1 MGFLDKLLGIG
12 RKPTLDGALLGAPII
27 RATAPPGYIDRQI
40 TAPIIAANREVP
52 IVLSSLT
59 GLSRICF
66 GGFDWHLE
74 SIDGPD
80 DDTKA
85 PQIDAALKQIKLID
99 KRIGRVGRA
108 RKVGT
113 LGCVRAAALESWS
126 WGKAVFEYGMKSEAG
141 WIEPTEI
148 QCLPGQS
155 FARAPSLYGENI
167 LSDALLKGI
176 IYDTERDMTRFF
188 QSATSS
194 VDPVE
199 LNPDNVLFL
208 VDPTIP
214 DGTSMLKTLNPSIE
228 QWKEIRYDAM
238 LTEHRVG
245 VPNEIAQIEPAD
257 VEKMATIAPTVFSLD
272 ELIKYA
278 KSFVQSQGNETAK
291 VSLGGM
297 RVSYPNISV
306 PLDPWQA
313 DKYLKEEILAFFF
326 KKDILE
332 VTAQAISATN
342 APSKALLDIVV
353 SSEREIH
360 GKPFEDWW
368 NEWLE
373 LNGFGDLK
381 LTFSWWNWTPTDQEA
396 ERLAVTS
403 DFTNGGI
410 GINEFRAKRDYPALE
425 PDEITKLIDE
435 YKTLRGRVATPFDQ
449 NQQQNPVTGA
459 QKQ

>member
-1 MGFLDKLLGIG
+1 MGILDKLLSIG
-12 RKPTLDGALLGAPII
+12 RKPKTNGELLGAPVV
-27 RATAPPGYIDRQI
+27 RAPPPPGYIDRQI
-40 TAPIIAANREVP
+40 TPPIIVANREVP

-59 GLSRICF
+59 GFSRFCF
-66 GGFDWHLE
+66 GGYDWLLE
-74 SIDGPD
+74 SIDGPE
-80 DDTKA
+80 DDTKTS
-85 PQIDAALKQIKLID
+85 QIDAALRQIKLID

-113 LGCVRAAALESWS
+113 LGCVRAAAMESWS
-126 WGKAVFEYGMKSEAG
+126 WGKAVFEYGMKSNAG

-155 FARAPSLYGENI
+155 FARAPYLYGDNI
-167 LSDALLKGI
+167 LPDAILKGI
-176 IYDTERDMTRFF
+176 IYDSDRDTTRFF
-188 QSATSS
+188 QSATSGD
-194 VDPVE
+194 DPVE
-199 LNPDNVLFL
+199 LNSDNVLFL

-214 DGTSMLKTLNPSIE
+214 DGTSMLKALNPSIE

-238 LTEHRVG
+238 LTAHRVG
-245 VPNEIAQIEPAD
+245 VPNEIAQIDPVD
-257 VEKMATIAPTVFSLD
+257 VEKMALIAPDVFSLD
-272 ELIKYA
+272 DLINYA

-306 PLDPWQA
+306 PLDPWRA

-342 APSKALLDIVV
+342 APSKALLDIII

-381 LTFSWWNWTPTDQEA
+381 LTFSWWNWTPVDQEA

-410 GINEFRAKRDYPALE
+410 GINEFRAKRNYPALE
-425 PDEITKLIDE
+425 PDKIAKLIDE
-435 YKTLRGRVATPFDQ
+435 YKTLRGRTAPQLDQ
-449 NQQQNPVTGA
+449 NQQQNSSIGV